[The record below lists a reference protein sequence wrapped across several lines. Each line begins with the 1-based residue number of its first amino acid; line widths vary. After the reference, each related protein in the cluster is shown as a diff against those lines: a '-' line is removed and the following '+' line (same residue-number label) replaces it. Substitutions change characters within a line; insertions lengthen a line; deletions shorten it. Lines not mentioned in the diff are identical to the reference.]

1 MVPARINLYKKTGGK
16 VEILFLVNEWGGGDT
31 SFKVMADRKIEVGDE
46 LSIGEKFRK
55 DFLVEKQE
63 SHFFWLRPNFEA
75 NKIFEILEEFGM
87 TPIPKY
93 IKGTDISEKELREKY
108 QSIFAKNPS
117 SVAAPTASLHF
128 TSDLLAKL
136 NNAGFDRTF
145 VTLNVGLGTFAPLT
159 DENFKK
165 ESLHSESFMIKDD
178 AVESI
183 RDAKSNR
190 NPVVA
195 VGTTVARTLES
206 AASHILEMKWP
217 ISGSTNIFIHPP
229 FNFKVVDCLVTNF
242 HLPNSSLMMMVEA
255 FLENKKSPLHLV
267 ELYKKAIKERFRFYS
282 FGDGMLIK

>member
-1 MVPARINLYKKTGGK
+1 
-16 VEILFLVNEWGGGDT
+16 
-31 SFKVMADRKIEVGDE
+31 
-46 LSIGEKFRK
+46 
-55 DFLVEKQE
+55 
-63 SHFFWLRPNFEA
+63 
-75 NKIFEILEEFGM
+75 
-87 TPIPKY
+87 
-93 IKGTDISEKELREKY
+93 
-108 QSIFAKNPS
+108 
-117 SVAAPTASLHF
+117 
-128 TSDLLAKL
+128 
-136 NNAGFDRTF
+136 
-145 VTLNVGLGTFAPLT
+145 
-159 DENFKK
+159 
-165 ESLHSESFMIKDD
+165 MIKDD

-206 AASHILEMKWP
+206 AASHIFEMNCP